1 MFMNDDLSRIES
13 ALMIARKTVDK
24 YTSGRIQAMKKSGG
38 DPVTEADI
46 ELDKVLREILV
57 EDGDGWLSE
66 ETVDDLSRLDKRR
79 VWIVD
84 PIDGTR
90 EFVEGIDEWCISVG
104 LAIDGKMVAG
114 GILNPARD
122 ELFLGT
128 METGVTLKG
137 KPVSVTGKSELEG
150 ATVLASRSEVKRG
163 EWDRFMDGPLKVIP
177 MGSVAYKLARV
188 AAGLDDATFTLV
200 PKNEWDYAA
209 GVMLVD
215 AAGGKTIR
223 KDGHRFVFNHPKP
236 LVGGLVASG
245 KQIFG
250 QLKASLG
257 ITVAKN
263 KRTTLASPEK
273 RCFVDNVRL
282 DLANPKTKNE

>member
-1 MFMNDDLSRIES
+1 MSSKDDLSRIES
-13 ALMIARKTVDK
+13 ALMIARKTVSK
-24 YTSGRIQAMKKSGG
+24 YTSGRIKTMKKSGG

-104 LAIDGKMVAG
+104 LAIDGQMIAG

-128 METGVTLKG
+128 METGVTLNG
-137 KPVSVTGKSELEG
+137 KPVRVTDKSDLQG

-163 EWDRFMDGPLKVIP
+163 EWGRFMNGSLEVVP

-200 PKNEWDYAA
+200 PKNEWDIAA
-209 GVMLVD
+209 GVMLIE
-215 AAGGKTIR
+215 AAGGKAICKNGEALT
-223 KDGHRFVFNHPKP
+223 FNRTNP
-236 LVGGLVASG
+236 LISGLVACG
-245 KQIFG
+245 TEIFD
-250 QLKASLG
+250 LM
-257 ITVAKN
+257 
-263 KRTTLASPEK
+263 TTL
-273 RCFVDNVRL
+273 L
-282 DLANPKTKNE
+282 DIPLFGDL